1 MNNNKILQQFNA
13 VFGIFMVLF
22 YLGMGIFLLFF
33 AQRIFDID
41 KALRSILGGT
51 FLLYGTYR
59 IFATIRQISEAFSS
73 SKDEEV

>member
-13 VFGIFMVLF
+13 VFGIFMVIF
-22 YLGMGIFLLFF
+22 YLGMGIFF

-73 SKDEEV
+73 GRDEE

>member
-13 VFGIFMVLF
+13 VFGIFMVIF